1 MLDIT
6 KLNFAEFKL
15 DYAELIVKNM
25 SQGDLEVFALEM
37 ISDNLNDVSP
47 EQMETDIKDVFGDEK
62 LQKLI
67 TDNPLTY

>member
-15 DYAELIVKNM
+15 DYAELIVENM
-25 SQGDLEVFALEM
+25 SLEDLEGFALEM
-37 ISDNLNDVSP
+37 IRDNLDNVSP
-47 EQMETDIKDVFGDEK
+47 EQIETDIKDVFGDEK
-62 LQKLI
+62 LQELI

>member
-15 DYAELIVKNM
+15 DYAELIVENM
-25 SQGDLEVFALEM
+25 SLEDLEGFALEM
-37 ISDNLNDVSP
+37 IRDNLDDVSP
-47 EQMETDIKDVFGDEK
+47 EQIETDIKDVFGDEK
-62 LQKLI
+62 LQELI